1 MKGPSIT
8 QRPPQ
13 GQPLVAALG
22 HGDPA
27 YRLIASSAD
36 IGFITPH
43 SADEVATL
51 VETIAAL
58 RPDRTTPVRILP
70 DLVVFLADTPA
81 AAAAHRAQLDELLGR
96 EYISDAEV
104 FVGTPA
110 QLADLLQQWQ
120 TAGADGFRLR
130 PASIPHDLQQITDA
144 LVPELQR
151 RGVFRSSYEASTLRD
166 LFGLS
171 RPANRY
177 THS

>member
-1 MKGPSIT
+1 M
-8 QRPPQ
+8 
-13 GQPLVAALG
+13 AALG

-27 YRLIASSAD
+27 YRLIAVGAD

-43 SADEVATL
+43 DTDEVAGMI
-51 VETIAAL
+51 ETITAL
-58 RPDRTTPVRILP
+58 HTDSTTPLRILP
-70 DLVVFLADTPA
+70 DLVVFLADTPT
-81 AAAAHRAQLDELLGR
+81 AAAAHRAQLDEALGR

-120 TAGADGFRLR
+120 AAGADGFRLR
-130 PASIPHDLQQITDA
+130 PASIPHDLQQITGA

-151 RGVFRSSYEASTLRD
+151 RGVFRGGYEHSTLRG

-177 THS
+177 AHP